1 MPVKPDR
8 SGRGPGKPKIAI
20 ERGSGNVFKDLSL
33 PEPEEALTRA
43 ELSIH
48 IEKIIRRRGLTQV
61 QAARLMGV
69 QQPTVSDVVRGQL
82 AGYSTDRLF
91 RFLNALGHDV
101 KIVVSER
108 QGRAPLTGRVRVVE
122 GRPRLHVSA
131 SRVGK

>member
-1 MPVKPDR
+1 MPAK
-8 SGRGPGKPKIAI
+8 SSLNGRRPGKTEVPI
-20 ERGSGNVFKDLSL
+20 ERGSGNVFKDLGL
-33 PEPEEALTRA
+33 PEPDEALTRA

-48 IEKIIRRRGLTQV
+48 IEQIIGRRGLTQV

-69 QQPTVSDVVRGQL
+69 QQPTVSDIVRGQL

-101 KIVVSER
+101 KIVVSAR
-108 QGRAPLTGRVRVVE
+108 RGRAPLVGRVRVVE
-122 GRPRLHVSA
+122 ARPRLRVSA

>member
-1 MPVKPDR
+1 MRAKASR
-8 SGRGPGKPKIAI
+8 SGHGKTESKIAI
-20 ERGSGNVFKDLSL
+20 ERGSGNVFKDLGL

-43 ELSIH
+43 QLSIH
-48 IEKIIRRRGLTQV
+48 IEQIVRRRGLTQV

-69 QQPTVSDVVRGQL
+69 QQPTVSDIMRGHL

-108 QGRAPLTGRVRVVE
+108 QGRAPLVGHVRVVRA
-122 GRPRLHVSA
+122 RPRSRVSA
-131 SRVGK
+131 SHT

>member
-1 MPVKPDR
+1 MPAR
-8 SGRGPGKPKIAI
+8 SSRSRKRTDKTKIPI
-20 ERGSGNVFKDLSL
+20 ERGSGNVFEDLGL
-33 PEPEEALTRA
+33 PEPDEARTRA

-48 IEKIIRRRGLTQV
+48 IEQIIRRRALTQV

-69 QQPTVSDVVRGQL
+69 QQPTVSDIVRGQL

-108 QGRAPLTGRVRVVE
+108 RGRAPLVGRVRVVE
-122 GRPRLHVSA
+122 ERARLRVSA
-131 SRVGK
+131 SRVRR